1 MSIGNNI
8 RNIRLEHGLS
18 QKELAMIAGVTD
30 KAVSA
35 WETDKILPRMG
46 VIQKMADYFGIK
58 KSDIIEPIEV
68 ELLADTERIVKNSKT
83 RILNEQQN
91 ELVNGYDELN
101 DTGKLL
107 LFGILDSLR
116 QSHSKA
122 VCQLWKKRAK

>member
-122 VCQLWKKRAK
+122 VCQL